1 MPGRPRRTGLK
12 KTGVP
17 EAFFQC
23 LSKDLGSE
31 SGHPQPMRQ
40 KGGRMTLQELMDKV
54 ETAPWRERVPSEVMI
69 RESGSPVVA
78 TEQMGSEIKITVYQN
93 GYVVYQSGET
103 TTVFPVHKC
112 GDFVEHDRTGREHV
126 MPYEVFADQ
135 PWQMRIYLE
144 GERRIWHNKKAV
156 RRNRGELSCDVLYFE
171 RIMVPEW
178 DEMDPLQLVVDAET
192 AREEKRLLNQ
202 VLNTFSDKQRYILI
216 QCIVK
221 GRKQSDVAK
230 EMGMTRMNV
239 TYTLGQSL
247 KKLRAAFGTGD
258 REFRVNRFCRTEGN
272 EAKGNIK

>member
-1 MPGRPRRTGLK
+1 
-12 KTGVP
+12 
-17 EAFFQC
+17 
-23 LSKDLGSE
+23 
-31 SGHPQPMRQ
+31 MRQ
-40 KGGRMTLQELMDKV
+40 KGGRMTLQKLMEKV

-78 TEQMGSEIKITVYQN
+78 KEQMGSDIKMTVYQN

-112 GDFVEHDRTGREHV
+112 GDFVERDRTGCEHV

-144 GERRIWHNKKAV
+144 GERRIWHNRKAV
-156 RRNRGELSCDVLYFE
+156 RRNRGELSCDVMYFE
-171 RIMVPEW
+171 KVMVPGW
-178 DEMDPLQLVVDAET
+178 DETDPPQMVVDAET
-192 AREEKRLLNQ
+192 AMEEKRLLSQ
-202 VLNTFSDKQRYILI
+202 VLDTFSDKQRYILI

-247 KKLRAAFGTGD
+247 KKLRAAFGISD
-258 REFRVNRFCRTEGN
+258 RDFGVNRFCRTEGKGP
-272 EAKGNIK
+272 KGNKT

>member
-1 MPGRPRRTGLK
+1 
-12 KTGVP
+12 
-17 EAFFQC
+17 
-23 LSKDLGSE
+23 
-31 SGHPQPMRQ
+31 
-40 KGGRMTLQELMDKV
+40 MTLQELMDKV

-78 TEQMGSEIKITVYQN
+78 TEQMGSEIKIT
-93 GYVVYQSGET
+93 
-103 TTVFPVHKC
+103 
-112 GDFVEHDRTGREHV
+112 
-126 MPYEVFADQ
+126 FADQ

-247 KKLRAAFGTGD
+247 KKLRTAFGTGD